1 MADIAANVDLMKLLK
16 DNTASKVTTLKY
28 IVYMRIIRQGK
39 LLLSTTYFETTKE
52 LAIMKVIMGVGSL
65 PDVCCLMA
73 SWLELRPL
81 VSQASGIRR
90 HVGLKLA
97 EFGAEV
103 VAVSRA
109 QSDLDALHKE
119 VRRKVFAQ
127 ISPVSKSE
135 KGFESEVLRL
145 FLSQLRSE
153 RKEIVGGVENKRLK
167 KGIRRDLMFYP
178 LDVFVRSSCN
188 KKIFRRCIFSRA
200 EYKVIKFG

>member
-1 MADIAANVDLMKLLK
+1 MKFPG
-16 DNTASKVTTLKY
+16 DNPRFRAKS
-28 IVYMRIIRQGK
+28 IVYGSYGIYPITDITVHDIRCGIFGIRPVSNYSIWRRCKCLRLGILNDIRIIYLFICYLQEG
-39 LLLSTTYFETTKE
+39 
-52 LAIMKVIMGVGSL
+52 
-65 PDVCCLMA
+65 
-73 SWLELRPL
+73 
-81 VSQASGIRR
+81 GIRR
-90 HVGLKLA
+90 HVALKLA

-145 FLSQLRSE
+145 FLSQLRSK

-167 KGIRRDLMFYP
+167 KEIRRDLMFYP
-178 LDVFVRSSCN
+178 LDVFV
-188 KKIFRRCIFSRA
+188 
-200 EYKVIKFG
+200 